1 MLCNKCN
8 HKLPD
13 DSEFCQYCGN
23 KLEII
28 TDTVMPEMPD
38 VSDMSSED
46 ALNELLKFQARAT
59 IQTMEA
65 NRASQPNL
73 EDNGDF
79 GLVPEKPIYTH
90 ALKSVDGERE
100 YLNMLYTANGEK
112 ITWTRRGST
121 GVAGV
126 NGMIDIYDT
135 FLPSGQP
142 YKTIYINMYGAKT
155 STAAPK
161 GFVLRNLSVN
171 TRFQAAAASNVIRPA
186 KNENFSTIATISMIV
201 SAISI
206 LLAFVALNIQ
216 DVKRN
221 TYEAISPTLLYFVL
235 IGIHITCIFL
245 FLIFKNKRLS
255 VVQHLFACVPSLFAI
270 GTMLEGSLFS
280 NTFVTYIA
288 DRAYINSDMVSV
300 FNTLWVVM
308 AFVILICNLIPLA
321 TNIQAKYR
329 ASIYYRKNCY
339 KKVVKMKEYLDNG
352 IITEE
357 EFERNK
363 QDILKN
369 IKM

>member
-28 TDTVMPEMPD
+28 TDTVMPEMPN

-46 ALNELLKFQARAT
+46 ALNELLKFQAKAT

-155 STAAPK
+155 SVKAPA
-161 GFVLRNLSVN
+161 GFS
-171 TRFQAAAASNVIRPA
+171 FDGS
-186 KNENFSTIATISMIV
+186 FSTKLTDKAIKFCTRCGNKVIEGSSFCGKCGTKVFVPKRFATTKMDTKIIKTDGQSDIQQELAKISLI
-201 SAISI
+201 ISI
-206 LLAFVALNIQ
+206 CSALLIPIVIIFRLVM
-216 DVKRN
+216 
-221 TYEAISPTLLYFVL
+221 YELFGLDEE
-235 IGIHITCIFL
+235 L
-245 FLIFKNKRLS
+245 FLLDWLS
-255 VVQHLFACVPSLFAI
+255 IVILPMLFLV
-270 GTMLEGSLFS
+270 
-280 NTFVTYIA
+280 
-288 DRAYINSDMVSV
+288 
-300 FNTLWVVM
+300 
-308 AFVILICNLIPLA
+308 FVIIFAYNHNKC
-321 TNIQAKYR
+321 KYSSMR
-329 ASIYYRKNCY
+329 YREKCY
-339 KKVVKMKEYLDNG
+339 KKVARMKGYLDNG

>member
-23 KLEII
+23 KLEKI
-28 TDTVMPEMPD
+28 TDAVMPEMPD

-46 ALNELLKFQARAT
+46 ALNELLKFQAKAT

-65 NRASQPNL
+65 NSASQPNL
-73 EDNGDF
+73 EGDADF

-90 ALKSVDGERE
+90 ALKSVDGEIE
-100 YLNMLYTANGEK
+100 YLNKLYTANGEK
-112 ITWTRRGST
+112 IKWTRRGST

-126 NGMIDIYDT
+126 NGMIDIYET

-155 STAAPK
+155 STAAPN
-161 GFVLRNLSVN
+161 GFVLRNPSVN
-171 TRFQAAAASNVIRPA
+171 TRSQAAVAYSVVRPI
-186 KNENFSTIATISMIV
+186 KNENFSTIAIISMVV

-206 LLAFVALNIQ
+206 LLALIALNVQ

-235 IGIHITCIFL
+235 IGIHIACIVL
-245 FLIFKNKRLS
+245 FLAFKNNRFS
-255 VVQHLFACVPSLFAI
+255 VAQHIFACVPSLFAI
-270 GTMLEGSLFS
+270 GAMLEGSLFS
-280 NTFVTYIA
+280 DTFVTYLA
-288 DRAYINSDMVSV
+288 DRTYVNSDLVSV
-300 FNTLWVVM
+300 VNALWVIM
-308 AFVILICNLIPLA
+308 AFVILICNLTPLA

-329 ASIYYRKNCY
+329 ASIYYRENCY

-357 EFERNK
+357 EFEKNK

-369 IKM
+369 IKL